1 MIDIIHL
8 SITGFTLTKLKTK
21 RMIHPFLNVWRQLS
35 SRENN
40 FKEGDGVN
48 EWRAAREDSVTCYPA
63 GDLKR
68 STRPPFSLKPSTRQP
83 SSSKPAALPP
93 RHFPPEPPPSFIKRT
108 VTFCYSWNYG
118 LTSTQQLELSSLQC
132 TTPTK
137 ERKMESLTDLSPV
150 YPTQQKLSLP
160 LK

>member
-1 MIDIIHL
+1 MCGDN
-8 SITGFTLTKLKTK
+8 SQVEKITSRKETGLMNGGRHEKT
-21 RMIHPFLNVWRQLS
+21 
-35 SRENN
+35 RE
-40 FKEGDGVN
+40 
-48 EWRAAREDSVTCYPA
+48 CYPA